1 MSVGGV
7 ADPVVAR
14 AVRAFVEET
23 DLLPLADTDRTR
35 RQIVAGLRAG
45 AIRRRR
51 LSSLALVVAAAGL
64 GGSAALAMV
73 KTPLARLWRGPIIE
87 RLESPAPA
95 PARPRRAAGPGTRRT
110 PATPAW
116 QPLEQGPPAP
126 ALAPVPTPAPAPAP
140 PAPAQAPSPPRP
152 HATAPRAATSPPPS
166 AAGTARSAELT
177 LYEIAHRLHF
187 RERDPVRALAAWD
200 HYLQV
205 APSGTLVLEARYNRA
220 LCLYRLGRMTEAA
233 AALAPFASGQV
244 GDGYRQAEARAL
256 LGAAVGGGR

>member
-87 RLESPAPA
+87 RLESPARA
-95 PARPRRAAGPGTRRT
+95 PARPRRAAAPGTRRT

-116 QPLEQGPPAP
+116 PPLEQGPPGPAP
-126 ALAPVPTPAPAPAP
+126 ALVSTPVPAPAAAPAP
-140 PAPAQAPSPPRP
+140 PPPPPRP
-152 HATAPRAATSPPPS
+152 HAIAPRAATPPPS

-220 LCLYRLGRMTEAA
+220 LCLYRLGQMTEAA
-233 AALAPFASGQV
+233 AALAPFASGHV